1 MNNKIST
8 NEITFSTI
16 ILKTGS
22 LLIALSLMLNCG
34 SIWGSEINN
43 NKFGAITFI
52 CLIVGFFLCCFS
64 SKININNSTLIGLLF
79 LSVYILFYLFQPINI
94 NNLQKGFSLYFSFL
108 VLFLYITFSL
118 KKGSLPLAIQYYINI
133 ITIVGLIS
141 LFFWLFGSVL
151 GFIHSNGIIYSNWG
165 AEYGIPKT
173 VKSYYNLYFETQ
185 TLNNIT
191 RNSAIF
197 TEAPMASLNFTI
209 SFIFQNLFNKND
221 KYHTLK
227 EIILI
232 ISILSTFSS
241 TGYIALLIILVM
253 KTIFTKYKNKNLFLP
268 IVLILSIISLFLIH
282 SLLSSKLGTA
292 SGEIRIDD
300 YKAGFE
306 AWKLHPFIG
315 SGINTNAFEN
325 FMANWRS
332 NNLGFSNTIMDILVS
347 GGIYLFIPYL
357 ISIIYSFIQSLRHHN
372 INNII
377 LIIILCYLFATTI
390 FTNTYILY
398 FLFIIIVINSQ
409 FTV

>member
-141 LFFWLFGSVL
+141 LFFWL

-315 SGINTNAFEN
+315 SGINTNAF
-325 FMANWRS
+325 
-332 NNLGFSNTIMDILVS
+332 NTIMDILVS